1 MNKIDLGDPLMAFA
15 HPHSFTKHSKL
26 ERRRR
31 QVFDLQPSPLSTDTA
46 IPAAGCIFPSHSV
59 SNFQSVPCIH
69 PFCSSSP
76 RSSFWLSLPQFSP
89 CLVICPLHRVPTFCR
104 SFPEGS
110 TQSNGVFMIKII
122 TLAGPYK
129 KDEEP
134 FGSFP
139 QKEFFRPP
147 CLLPLFYSIC
157 LIRIPLEKTS
167 PQISRK

>member
-1 MNKIDLGDPLMAFA
+1 MNPSWMLTCDSFCKNKIDLGDFDPLLAFA

-76 RSSFWLSLPQFSP
+76 RSSFWLSLPQFTP
-89 CLVICPLHRVPTFCR
+89 FLVICLIHSRVLQTLPFVQVLQR
-104 SFPEGS
+104 EIHNSMGYLWLRLS
-110 TQSNGVFMIKII
+110 SWQGLIKRMKNLLGHFRKKKKA
-122 TLAGPYK
+122 TL
-129 KDEEP
+129 
-134 FGSFP
+134 
-139 QKEFFRPP
+139 
-147 CLLPLFYSIC
+147 CLLPLF
-157 LIRIPLEKTS
+157 
-167 PQISRK
+167 